1 MKNINK
7 KIHQL
12 TLKFKINK
20 SYLKYL
26 VPLAFVLLLLFVFLG
41 SRIVPAMLAG
51 NVYNIGD
58 LSGNIDNIK
67 AGDIINYE
75 INGYSKWRIL
85 SVDKENGTVEV
96 TSDSNVY
103 DLTIDPYHNIDYY
116 NELFQSEA
124 DKFNDGRYVA
134 NTRTIAKSDS
144 LMFDTKGEYWL
155 ANVNENSLMTNK
167 MGGQDT
173 SQIPFRK
180 PYDTV
185 YVLPRIKIYI
195 PYGSSVPPNTD
206 RFKLKYDFQINGVDG
221 WYYTGYS
228 STWIGNQRLYYL
240 DLSAANPVELPIDH
254 YVDSKDIATIANDY
268 LNNFNKEEA
277 LNSILSGDY
286 EYLSEASDITFSFG
300 GYFISD
306 VLYDINGREKVPFYD
321 GYDSMKC
328 FEKKYHLECSDSIRY
343 LNSNGYVDSVGYKY
357 LPKTL
362 TFGYRPVLTLKINEG
377 IDGKDKSQ
385 VLHVGDHVKYEAN
398 GYRNWKVLSVN
409 EEAGT
414 VDIISGG
421 IVKNLSLYGMDDYNN
436 YEEILQN
443 EVDAYRNGDDVI
455 NARAISPSDV
465 DLLIAMKDDV
475 ESMYWFNDKIIDRFR
490 PKTKNLQTSSNL
502 TEADTVSY
510 GVGVLWT
517 NVGDYYVNN
526 GISSATGISKYWVKF
541 FSESDYRYGISDFH
555 YYLGGTGDLS
565 FVAGLRPIITLKCDS
580 VKKISSVQA
589 RKLDKS
595 SKDYDKY
602 YTNEQ
607 LSNNFKDLTSG
618 LLFMANGEGFDS
630 DSVSKNDA
638 SSTNYRKV
646 DVDLGET
653 TSVVHIAVLLSIL
666 SGLLIVG
673 SASFLAIYKYKFV
686 NKN

>member
-103 DLTIDPYHNIDYY
+103 DLTIEPNHNIDYY
-116 NELFQSEA
+116 NELFQTEA

-167 MGGQDT
+167 TGGQDS

-180 PYDTV
+180 PYDSV
-185 YVLPRIKIYI
+185 YANLGIEVYI
-195 PYGSSVPPNTD
+195 PYNSPVPPNTD
-206 RFKLKYDFQINGVDG
+206 RYKLKYDFQIYGVDG
-221 WYYTGYS
+221 WYYDGYS
-228 STWIGNQRLYYL
+228 ATWKDNRSMYYL
-240 DLSAANPVELPIDH
+240 RFVAENPFELPIDH
-254 YVDSKDIATIANDY
+254 YVDAQEVDTIAKNY
-268 LNNFNKEEA
+268 LNNLNKEEA
-277 LNSILSGDY
+277 LNTILNGDFQ
-286 EYLSEASDITFSFG
+286 YLSDV
-300 GYFISD
+300 SD
-306 VLYDINGREKVPFYD
+306 VSISFSSPVTNMSFDFNGKERVPFYRYYNS
-321 GYDSMKC
+321 GNC
-328 FEKKYHLECSDSIRY
+328 LEKKYHLECRNSIGY
-343 LNSNGYVDSVGYKY
+343 LNPNGYVDEVKYKY